1 MVLRANGR
9 ALEDIARQ
17 TKISQPTISRLINK
31 YTKIGLEALV
41 KELTE
46 QKPIIKKAVTAEQ
59 ISELKTAFANATNS
73 RDRCRLQVLLL
84 RAKGLSV
91 KKTSDLTGYSQ
102 THVTYLEK
110 NYLNNGLQDIFIRKK
125 IKQKSPEI
133 KYQFTEVQKA
143 EIKAA
148 CKTVTDKR
156 IAVRLEA
163 LYLRCCGEKI
173 DKIAEKTEV
182 SKSTVMRTIAK
193 YSKDGLESVIHW
205 RRNK

>member
-1 MVLRANGR
+1 MALLHKFTSKQAKGIEAAYKLTSDKRVADRLYILVLRANGR

-41 KELTE
+41 KDLTE
-46 QKPIIKKAVTAEQ
+46 QKPIIKKTVTAEQ

-73 RDRCRLQVLLL
+73 RNRCRLQVLLL

-91 KKTSDLTGYSQ
+91 KETSDLTGYSQ

-125 IKQKSPEI
+125 NQTKISGD
-133 KYQFTEVQKA
+133 KA
-143 EIKAA
+143 PIY
-148 CKTVTDKR
+148 R
-156 IAVRLEA
+156 S
-163 LYLRCCGEKI
+163 
-173 DKIAEKTEV
+173 
-182 SKSTVMRTIAK
+182 SKS
-193 YSKDGLESVIHW
+193 
-205 RRNK
+205 RN